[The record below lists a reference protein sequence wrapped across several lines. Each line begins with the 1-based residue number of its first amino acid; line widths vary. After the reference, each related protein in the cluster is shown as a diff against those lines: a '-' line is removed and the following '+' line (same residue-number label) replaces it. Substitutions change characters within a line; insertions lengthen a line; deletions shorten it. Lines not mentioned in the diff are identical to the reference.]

1 MYFVRTL
8 FEKTMIDIFQK
19 SVSLTNFHLE
29 VKLLE
34 EVLNKRKTQTSV
46 NNNFIVHRYTAEMS
60 GLIPDISDILGIGV
74 RVID

>member
-46 NNNFIVHRYTAEMS
+46 NNNFNVHRYTAEMP

-74 RVID
+74 RVIG

>member
-1 MYFVRTL
+1 MYFVRIL

-29 VKLLE
+29 VKLL

-74 RVID
+74 RVIG

>member
-34 EVLNKRKTQTSV
+34 EVLNKRKTPTSV
-46 NNNFIVHRYTAEMS
+46 NNNFNVHRYTAEMS

-74 RVID
+74 RVIG

>member
-34 EVLNKRKTQTSV
+34 EVLNKRETQTSV
-46 NNNFIVHRYTAEMS
+46 NNNFNVHRYTAEMS
-60 GLIPDISDILGIGV
+60 GLIPDISDTLGIGV
-74 RVID
+74 RVIG

>member
-1 MYFVRTL
+1 MYFVRIL

-34 EVLNKRKTQTSV
+34 EVLNKRKTSV

-74 RVID
+74 RVIG

>member
-19 SVSLTNFHLE
+19 SVSLINFHLE

-46 NNNFIVHRYTAEMS
+46 NNNFNVHRYTAKMS

-74 RVID
+74 RVIG

>member
-1 MYFVRTL
+1 MYFVRIL

-34 EVLNKRKTQTSV
+34 EVLNKRKTPTSV
-46 NNNFIVHRYTAEMS
+46 NNNFNVHRYTAEMS

-74 RVID
+74 RVIG

>member
-8 FEKTMIDIFQK
+8 FEKTMINIFQK

-46 NNNFIVHRYTAEMS
+46 NNNFNVHRYTAEMS

-74 RVID
+74 RVIG

>member
-46 NNNFIVHRYTAEMS
+46 NNNFNVHRYTAEMS
-60 GLIPDISDILGIGV
+60 GLIPDISDTLGIGV
-74 RVID
+74 RVIG